1 MFFSDYVSTLKKHF
15 KKSISNAELCGILF
29 DAIIIPLDLKNQNGR
44 DFIIDKAD
52 ISRIMNGKKK
62 IPNAL
67 QDHIYDKIV
76 LAGLEEYFEQNII
89 KELVSE
95 TSDLYHQLMQLIEK
109 NENISPAHK
118 ATLRLLAN
126 HKSASL
132 FLAETF
138 ILAIRQD
145 GTSTKSADN
154 TATNEPILKICGITT
169 SNELSETVEAI
180 RFRPH
185 SEYTLSEYKLCI
197 RKLYEEITN
206 LQIDDEYDLITKNFY
221 SQMGVLYACSM
232 PVTISESDRLS
243 IKVFAEEIR
252 FNLSED
258 FFNLGNLRQDVRW
271 QTLNAGKFYGS
282 EHWKLKFDKITLLL
296 KYIECYRELQPIDR
310 AFEKVFGIRIAVKNA
325 GKTFDEDVNVR
336 LMIDKDSLVTSDY
349 FDGSILREIIDRFND
364 TFKIQRSKNFFEYDD
379 PVTYISQLYRIPS
392 FDNERNFVEE
402 WNELFPYFVSFDNS
416 HIMLEVGF
424 SQILQNTAI
433 AFPAVILLRKY
444 VPEIKYEIRSKFMSE
459 ILSGIIDVKNVS

>member
-1 MFFSDYVSTLKKHF
+1 MEVVGY
-15 KKSISNAELCGILF
+15 
-29 DAIIIPLDLKNQNGR
+29 LKNQNGE

-62 IPNAL
+62 IPTAL

-76 LAGLEEYFEQNII
+76 LDELEDYFEQKII
-89 KELVSE
+89 KELIPE
-95 TSDLYHQLMQLIEK
+95 ISDLCHQLMQLIEK
-109 NENISPAHK
+109 NENISPDHK

-132 FLAETF
+132 FLAEAF

-145 GTSTKSADN
+145 GTSTKSVDN

-169 SNELSETVEAI
+169 SNELSETAESI

-185 SEYTLSEYKLCI
+185 SEYTLSEYELRI

-206 LQIDDEYDLITKNFY
+206 LKVDNEYDVITQNFY
-221 SQMGVLYACSM
+221 SQMGVAYSCST
-232 PVTISESDRLS
+232 PVTISEPDRLI

-252 FNLSED
+252 FGLSDD
-258 FFNLGNLRQDVRW
+258 FFYLGDLRQDVRW
-271 QTLNAGKFYGS
+271 QTLKAGKFYGG

-296 KYIECYRELQPIDR
+296 KYIECHRELKPTDR
-310 AFEKVFGIRIAVKNA
+310 AFEKIFSIKIALKNA

-336 LMIDKDSLVTSDY
+336 LMIDKNALVTSDY
-349 FDGSILREIIDRFND
+349 FGNSILREII
-364 TFKIQRSKNFFEYDD
+364 
-379 PVTYISQLYRIPS
+379 
-392 FDNERNFVEE
+392 DNERNFVEE
-402 WNELFPYFVSFDNS
+402 WNELFPYWVSSDNS
-416 HIMLEVGF
+416 HIILEVSF

-433 AFPAVILLRKY
+433 AFPTVILLRQY
-444 VPEIKYEIRSKFMSE
+444 VPAIKYEIRSKFMSE

>member
-145 GTSTKSADN
+145 GTSTKFDDN

-169 SNELSETVEAI
+169 SNELSETVAAI

-232 PVTISESDRLS
+232 PVTISESDRL
-243 IKVFAEEIR
+243 
-252 FNLSED
+252 
-258 FFNLGNLRQDVRW
+258 
-271 QTLNAGKFYGS
+271 
-282 EHWKLKFDKITLLL
+282 
-296 KYIECYRELQPIDR
+296 R
-310 AFEKVFGIRIAVKNA
+310 AC
-325 GKTFDEDVNVR
+325 
-336 LMIDKDSLVTSDY
+336 
-349 FDGSILREIIDRFND
+349 
-364 TFKIQRSKNFFEYDD
+364 
-379 PVTYISQLYRIPS
+379 
-392 FDNERNFVEE
+392 
-402 WNELFPYFVSFDNS
+402 
-416 HIMLEVGF
+416 
-424 SQILQNTAI
+424 
-433 AFPAVILLRKY
+433 
-444 VPEIKYEIRSKFMSE
+444 
-459 ILSGIIDVKNVS
+459 